1 MTGED
6 LLRMSDDLETYLA
19 GYDELLGRIENREHL
34 RRFARGQLGPI
45 ERKSL
50 EPIADA
56 EGVPP
61 RTLQFFFSRYAWDE
75 GGVRDSLQRKVACEY
90 GDEEGIFIVD
100 ETSDAKKGEHTAGV
114 SRQYCGE
121 TGKIDNCIVTVHLAY
136 AHRDFRA
143 LLDGELFLP
152 ECWNPDP
159 QDAAVTEKRRKAG
172 IPDGVAHESK
182 PVMALG
188 QLRRATGNGVPGRW
202 VTADENYGGKPWW
215 RSAVSGIG
223 LRYVTEVPR
232 NTHGWTKK
240 PGMELPAYSGR
251 GRRPTK
257 TRPTTRARSVEVL
270 GREALRFRGW
280 TRFRVHDT
288 EKGPEVWEFKATS
301 FWEQSD
307 EAPKKLQRLLVAR
320 NVRTGEVKY
329 FLSDAPGDV
338 PVRALVRVA
347 FSRWRIERCFE
358 DAKGELGLNHAE
370 VRKYRAIHRHLILTA
385 ANYFFLQDWM
395 LKHRRGSKGGTSRSA
410 RWPTRSRTSSRARSR
425 AS

>member
-1 MTGED
+1 MTGEE
-6 LLRMSDDLETYLA
+6 LLKMSDDLETYLA
-19 GYDELLGRIENREHL
+19 GYDGLLGRRENREHL

-61 RTLQFFFSRYAWDE
+61 RTLQFFFSRYVWDE
-75 GGVRDSLQRKVACEY
+75 DGVRDELQKKVAAQY
-90 GDEEGIFIVD
+90 GDDDGVFIID
-100 ETSDAKKGEHTAGV
+100 ETSDAKKGEWTAGV

-136 AHRDFRA
+136 GHGDFHA

-159 QDAAVTEKRRKAG
+159 QNELVTEKRRKAG
-172 IPDGVAHESK
+172 IPEDVVHESK
-182 PVMALG
+182 PVMALR
-188 QLRRATGNGVPGRW
+188 QLRQARENGVPGRW

-215 RSAVSGIG
+215 RSAVDEMG
-223 LRYVTEVPR
+223 LWYVTEVPR
-232 NTHGWTKK
+232 NTFGWTSK
-240 PGMELPAYSGR
+240 PTMKIPAYSGR
-251 GRRPTK
+251 GRHPTK
-257 TRPTTRARSVEVL
+257 PRPATRARSVEVL
-270 GREALRFRGW
+270 AREALRFRKW
-280 TRFRVHDT
+280 EKFRVHDT
-288 EKGPEVWEFKATS
+288 EKGPEVWEFKTTS
-301 FWEQSD
+301 FFEQSED
-307 EAPKKLQRLLVAR
+307 APRKLQRLLVGR

-329 FLSDAPGDV
+329 FLSNAPADAPL
-338 PVRALVRVA
+338 RRLVRVA
-347 FSRWRIERCFE
+347 FSRWRIERCFQ

-370 VRKYRAIHRHLILTA
+370 VRKHRAIHRHLILTA
-385 ANYFFLQDWM
+385 VNYFFLQDWM
-395 LKHRRGSKGGTSRSA
+395 LRHGAKKKGASRSA